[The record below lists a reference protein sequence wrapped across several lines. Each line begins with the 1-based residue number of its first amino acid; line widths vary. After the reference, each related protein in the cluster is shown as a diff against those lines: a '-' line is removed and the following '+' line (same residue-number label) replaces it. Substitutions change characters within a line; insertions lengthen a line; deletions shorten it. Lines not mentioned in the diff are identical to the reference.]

1 MLVNSLYYSIS
12 HYFILRTVHNIFKP
26 KFNLQKTILY
36 TKIIRCPLLCPIR
49 SCKWLSR
56 LLATFRIVYVSV
68 RYLAIIEARGE
79 VTNKY

>member
-1 MLVNSLYYSIS
+1 MSFSL
-12 HYFILRTVHNIFKP
+12 F
-26 KFNLQKTILY
+26 
-36 TKIIRCPLLCPIR
+36 CPVR
-49 SCKWLSR
+49 SYKWLSR